1 MLRHRRVWRGLFN
14 GVHVGKKTGRTVDQN
29 RGGSPADREHRP
41 GSARVDRCISMRKV
55 VLMIFIYILRGFSTV
70 YNLFTC
76 NLRTVYLQSPNTGR
90 RFPQL
95 GGGLA
100 GSICSIRNKFLPKE
114 MRSWLEGGSG
124 RFARRVGNLLQ
135 AFNSVPRVASI
146 MEMDPRFA
154 EIPVLVDGTV
164 QFIDVE
170 TLVLKVHVVQEPCN
184 EFLPLTVRAVEGWV
198 EINRGVTAVKSP
210 TMIKHRE
217 GEISEAPI
225 SELYSS
231 RTLKQWENSL
241 QYPFFRQASRS
252 RLELG
257 DCLQAGCLQGVSEEN
272 EHVGEEYYL
281 KHSIKRR
288 RRGVKD
294 SSIPLFI
301 SCV

>member
-1 MLRHRRVWRGLFN
+1 M
-14 GVHVGKKTGRTVDQN
+14 
-29 RGGSPADREHRP
+29 
-41 GSARVDRCISMRKV
+41 
-55 VLMIFIYILRGFSTV
+55 
-70 YNLFTC
+70 
-76 NLRTVYLQSPNTGR
+76 
-90 RFPQL
+90 
-95 GGGLA
+95 
-100 GSICSIRNKFLPKE
+100 
-114 MRSWLEGGSG
+114 
-124 RFARRVGNLLQ
+124 FARRVGNLLQ
-135 AFNSVPRVASI
+135 AFSCVPRVASI

-257 DCLQAGCLQGVSEEN
+257 DCLQAGCLQGVSEEF
-272 EHVGEEYYL
+272 EHGGEGYSLNTLLRGAEDVLVNAVNPFLKLRDDWDEILEFYRVLLSAGFVGLY
-281 KHSIKRR
+281 
-288 RRGVKD
+288 GVAD
-294 SSIPLFI
+294 RNLVRMNPELWNQ
-301 SCV
+301 